1 MSTYIAKET
10 IRALRE
16 SKGLTQSQ
24 LARFVGVTDK
34 AVSKWETGRGLP
46 DISLIEPLAQA
57 LGVSVAE
64 LLTGD
69 IVRNAN
75 RGSNMLRTAFY
86 VCPIC
91 GNVVHAV
98 GEGSFSCCGSQLL
111 PQTGEEPDED
121 HAIQVERIDGELYV
135 HLDHPMTKRHY
146 VSFVAYLTSDVLQF
160 RKLYPEQEAEARFTP
175 RGHGAILAFCN
186 RHGLYKARV

>member
-1 MSTYIAKET
+1 MSTYIAQET
-10 IRALRE
+10 IKTLRE
-16 SKGLTQSQ
+16 SKGLTQGQ
-24 LARFVGVTDK
+24 LAQLVGVTDK

-46 DISLIEPLAQA
+46 DISLVEPLAQA
-57 LGVSVAE
+57 LDVSVAE

-75 RGSNMLRTAFY
+75 RSANMLRTSFY

-111 PQTGEEPDED
+111 PQTAEDPDED
-121 HAIQVERIDGELYV
+121 HAIRVERIDGELYV

-146 VSFVAYLTSDVLQF
+146 ISFIAHLTSDKLQF

-175 RGHGAILAFCN
+175 RGHGVILAFCN
-186 RHGLYKARV
+186 QHGLFRMRV